1 MFFEGGSMVQSVEVL
16 IILRFLQGAL
26 AGTIVA
32 AQTMVAAYTPENR
45 SGAALG
51 ALSAAVYSESMVGT
65 FLGGIFAEYFG
76 YRYSFFASGMLL
88 AVAGLLV
95 FFGAFLFVGLVPLI
109 SWVAKKLAA
118 DHIDTDGFNKM
129 D

>member
-1 MFFEGGSMVQSVEVL
+1 MVQSVEVL

-76 YRYSFFASGMLL
+76 
-88 AVAGLLV
+88 
-95 FFGAFLFVGLVPLI
+95 
-109 SWVAKKLAA
+109 
-118 DHIDTDGFNKM
+118 
-129 D
+129 